1 MEGEMDERE
10 RRRLERREKGDR
22 RFMVVLLGFIAG
34 VFVLGLVAIAYV
46 VGYSNGK
53 DEGRKVQPAAT
64 QASTTET
71 QPGTTQSGTGGV
83 AKALTITMGDYSFAP
98 SAVTTG
104 AGPVTI
110 TTPNGGQVEHE
121 LVLLKT
127 DRSPTSLPVK
137 GNEVDE
143 EGLEAKG
150 VETPGEIEEVGPGQ
164 TKSGS
169 FKLTPGSYVMICN
182 LPGHFQK
189 GMYGSLTVK

>member
-1 MEGEMDERE
+1 MK
-10 RRRLERREKGDR
+10 RRLLAMGALALTTGLIATGCGGGGDDN
-22 RFMVVLLGFIAG
+22 A
-34 VFVLGLVAIAYV
+34 
-46 VGYSNGK
+46 S
-53 DEGRKVQPAAT
+53 T
-64 QASTTET
+64 QA
-71 QPGTTQSGTGGV
+71 GTTGAAQTGTAGAG
-83 AKALTITMGDYSFAP
+83 KGLTITMDDYSFTP
-98 SAVTTG
+98 SAVTTN

-110 TTPNGGQVEHE
+110 TTPNDGQVEHE

-127 DRSPTSLPVK
+127 DQSPTSLPVK

-150 VETPGEIEEVGPGQ
+150 VENAGEIEEVGPGQ

-182 LPGHFQK
+182 LPRHFQQ

>member
-1 MEGEMDERE
+1 MDERE
-10 RRRLERREKGDR
+10 RHRLERQEKGDR
-22 RFMVVLLGFIAG
+22 RFMVVLFGFIAG
-34 VFVLGLVAIAYV
+34 VFVLGLVAIGYV
-46 VGYSNGK
+46 VGYGNGK
-53 DEGRKVQPAAT
+53 DEGRKVQPAAA

-71 QPGTTQSGTGGV
+71 QPGTTGAG
-83 AKALTITMGDYSFAP
+83 KALTITMGDYSFTP
-98 SAVTTG
+98 SAVTTST
-104 AGPVTI
+104 GPVTI

-127 DRSPTSLPVK
+127 DRSPASLPVK

-189 GMYGSLTVK
+189 GMYGSLSVK

>member
-1 MEGEMDERE
+1 
-10 RRRLERREKGDR
+10 
-22 RFMVVLLGFIAG
+22 MVVLFGFIAG

-64 QASTTET
+64 SLNDLNQARDDRRRPVGNGWRRQGARRSRW
-71 QPGTTQSGTGGV
+71 
-83 AKALTITMGDYSFAP
+83 AITRSPRVP
-98 SAVTTG
+98 SPLG

-169 FKLTPGSYVMICN
+169 FKLAGSYVMICN

>member
-1 MEGEMDERE
+1 MDERE
-10 RRRLERREKGDR
+10 RHRLERQEKGDR
-22 RFMVVLLGFIAG
+22 RFMVVLFGFIAG

-53 DEGRKVQPAAT
+53 DEGRKVQPAAS

-71 QPGTTQSGTGGV
+71 QPGTTGAAQTGTAGA
-83 AKALTITMGDYSFAP
+83 AKGLTITMGDYSFTPNAI
-98 SAVTTG
+98 TTS

-110 TTPNGGQVEHE
+110 TTPNDGQVEHE

-189 GMYGSLTVK
+189 GMYGSLAVK

>member
-1 MEGEMDERE
+1 MDEGERQ
-10 RRRLERREKGDR
+10 RLERQEKGDR
-22 RFMVVLLGFIAG
+22 RFMVVLFGFLAG
-34 VFVLGLVAIAYV
+34 IFVLGLIAIAYV

-53 DEGRKVQPAAT
+53 DEGRKVQPAAA

-71 QPGTTQSGTGGV
+71 QPGTTGAAQTGTAGAG
-83 AKALTITMGDYSFAP
+83 KGLTITMGDYSFTP
-98 SAVTTG
+98 SAVTTN

-110 TTPNGGQVEHE
+110 TTPNDGQVEHE

-127 DRSPTSLPVK
+127 DRSPASLPVK

-164 TKSGS
+164 TKTGS

-189 GMYGSLTVK
+189 GMYGSLTVQ